1 MKIGAI
7 VVIVLVFL
15 FFSFDHCVVLLQIT
29 ASDYLFDILKPF
41 LFVIQNIM
49 SSPYIC
55 NVYFMEY
62 FKKYDM
68 KIKDMFIPVNL
79 WELLG
84 GRSPPYQL
92 F

>member
-7 VVIVLVFL
+7 VEIVLVFL

-41 LFVIQNIM
+41 LFVIQNM

-55 NVYFMEY
+55 NVYIIKY
-62 FKKYDM
+62 FKKYNM
-68 KIKDMFIPVNL
+68 KIKDMLCTVDISWLILIMVFYIN
-79 WELLG
+79 
-84 GRSPPYQL
+84 Y
-92 F
+92 